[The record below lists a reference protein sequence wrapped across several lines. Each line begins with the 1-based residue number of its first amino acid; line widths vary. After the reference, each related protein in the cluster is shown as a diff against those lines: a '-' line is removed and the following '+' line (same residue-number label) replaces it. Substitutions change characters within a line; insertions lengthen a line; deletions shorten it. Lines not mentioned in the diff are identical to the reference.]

1 MQALRSTPHLCVHRH
16 KVGPWTRAQ
25 GSALPL
31 SLLLESVSSASRELP
46 APGGMWSS
54 LAPGLEGARDFHT
67 WALCDPSW
75 DTDVPCHVPLWQRGG
90 PELNGLST
98 P

>member
-1 MQALRSTPHLCVHRH
+1 MDE
-16 KVGPWTRAQ
+16 
-25 GSALPL
+25 GSGLSSPSLPL

-75 DTDVPCHVPLWQRGG
+75 DDTDVPCHVPLWQRGG

-98 P
+98 PWKNHPWQGRR